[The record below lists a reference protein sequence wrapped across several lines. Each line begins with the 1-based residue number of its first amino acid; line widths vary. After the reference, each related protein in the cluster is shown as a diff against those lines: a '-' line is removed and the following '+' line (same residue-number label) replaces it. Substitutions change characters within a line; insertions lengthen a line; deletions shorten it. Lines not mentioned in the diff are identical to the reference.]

1 METYTAKRD
10 PDSTLP
16 PQAALI
22 VQLVRR
28 NAAGLTRDQLVEQ
41 LKLGVQTGALKTA
54 QPPAR
59 ILAFYKPILVKRGW
73 LDVSGQAEEN
83 PAKAKAKAKAPA
95 EPKAERVT
103 DLCLRLCDCTGKIAE
118 DTTKFKVHRVFKVAI
133 SGQSDH
139 LLVLAGHD
147 ADDHMIWSVADNKA
161 VLVGTLAR
169 PAFSEASR
177 AKELSLKLGQFD
189 WTNTD
194 VTLPEAVRSALGWTD
209 SARPAVR
216 TTSAALPSGEI
227 AGIY

>member
-1 METYTAKRD
+1 METYNAKRD
-10 PDSTLP
+10 PDATLP

-22 VQLVRR
+22 VKLVRSSR
-28 NAAGLTRDQLVEQ
+28 SGLTREQLVEQ
-41 LKLGVQTGALKTA
+41 LKLGVKMGTLKTA

-73 LDVSGQAEEN
+73 LEVTGESEQK
-83 PAKAKAKAKAPA
+83 PKAPA
-95 EPKAERVT
+95 PAPKPKADKVT
-103 DLCLRLCDCTGKIAE
+103 DLCLRLCDCTGKVVEAE
-118 DTTKFKVHRVFKVAI
+118 ATVAKFKVHRVFKVSI
-133 SGQSDH
+133 KGQADH

-169 PAFSEASR
+169 PAYSDACR
-177 AKELSLKLGQFD
+177 AKELCLRLDQFD
-189 WTNTD
+189 WTNAD

-209 SARPAVR
+209 SARPALR
-216 TTSAALPSGEI
+216 TTNAALPAGEI